1 MQLDNGAPEANSD
14 TVGDC
19 RESPRAQDLIAS
31 YLPSTKDE
39 AVRTVPTFDHA
50 KNSALIGPR
59 FVLFDLER
67 GNDSTQAIGQ

>member
-39 AVRTVPTFDHA
+39 AARTVPTFDH
-50 KNSALIGPR
+50 NEELR
-59 FVLFDLER
+59 FDRPAVRSF
-67 GNDSTQAIGQ
+67 